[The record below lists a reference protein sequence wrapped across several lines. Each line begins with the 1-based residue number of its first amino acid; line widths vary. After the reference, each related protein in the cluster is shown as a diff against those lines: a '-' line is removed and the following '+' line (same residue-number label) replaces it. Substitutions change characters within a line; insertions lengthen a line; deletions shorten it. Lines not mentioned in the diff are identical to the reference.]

1 MNSLLKDAASIY
13 RKLVFGNRAESPGA
27 TWQRAE
33 HGAAAQPTGALPRG
47 VSGGEDFARDDAE
60 TA

>member
-1 MNSLLKDAASIY
+1 MNSFLTGAASIY
-13 RKLVFGNRAESPGA
+13 RKLVFGTRAESPGA
-27 TWQRAE
+27 TWQPAD
-33 HGAAAQPTGALPRG
+33 HGGGAQRPGALPRG